1 VSNPYCQTTRNILDL
16 TLIIRQIVGALICGQ
31 LSDLIGRKKTVIIAL
46 AVSLAAISMEFVATT
61 NALFFGGKFL
71 NGFAVGTLQAVTG
84 TYVGEVS
91 VHLSTGVLS
100 KSILWYTDW

>member
-1 VSNPYCQTTRNILDL
+1 
-16 TLIIRQIVGALICGQ
+16 VGALICGQ

-46 AVSLAAISMEFVATT
+46 AISFAAISMEFVATS

-84 TYVGEVS
+84 TYVGEVRL
-91 VHLSTGVLS
+91 HLSLFQTETPSL
-100 KSILWYTDW
+100 IY